1 MGSFSATLM
10 VPLATVTALL
20 FLGIRLRFLTC
31 RETPG
36 RYAFLSG
43 AVLVSA
49 AAVWQAVKA
58 LTVYQEW
65 FIEGAYGYIDMAQF
79 IVFLLGSLLVV
90 VAFSFYADFWQMRSE
105 ELFTHDQKLALLS
118 DLQRDAREPYH
129 LLELLD
135 LATKEI
141 VSHVPDTMGAVFL
154 VNRSRRQ
161 FVLAASAG
169 LSQQETALLEHYPLD
184 RNIISQSIDLA
195 EPVIT
200 GGFTFVDPQGKAV
213 ESRFRSCLVLPM
225 ISGSEKIGGII
236 LFSQQERQF
245 NRAEVRFLSPVA
257 EWLAEKINSA
267 RLSRELTQVRGEM
280 DKSQAR
286 YGEFTSRLLSATGAS
301 ELGDTVEAFC
311 QGIVGLSSS
320 QSVHLFGL
328 VSGALRFY
336 GGSEPLAD
344 LSENY
349 RTALIEALDKNKPLI
364 INQEVVSDE
373 GRSYISLSSLIFPV
387 RSRDGRDALLLR
399 KESAPFKVGDP
410 ELKALGVFAGM
421 AQLVLKLN
429 ESNRLN
435 VTRRKGFEQVIQL
448 LRFEDLGPFSDSPGH
463 LLEHL
468 ASCLP
473 RQAML
478 VSLVKQPDASFLG
491 ADARHVDKDL
501 LSDIRVYPGE
511 GEVGRAVTSMQ
522 PRFASGRSRV
532 SRALESYDMPNRE
545 AILKLLGEKG
555 VPSMM
560 ATCPVA
566 CAGEVVG
573 AVMLFVFDVA
583 EDELSEWERVITLIV
598 GLYSMGLT
606 VEQMQQRQLPQEA
619 ASIEGLGPVVNQL
632 NNYLSAIIGNAELGL
647 NRDDI
652 SGDAKSQFHSVLA
665 EAEQAAGYL
674 KKALGELSAP
684 EEFTQPPVAEDV
696 QDLVPTVEDV
706 IASSHIS
713 DNLYMI
719 AGSPREVT
727 FKSTA
732 SGVALLGDS
741 NIKALFRDSLE
752 SFAALAET
760 DDVITVSVY
769 ESGEFIY
776 LDISRHKK
784 NFPPVES
791 VAGFGNYEAPQ
802 EVLKYRP
809 SDAFLEHLNQQAAYS
824 FDRFSRTPSYLSF
837 KFPLSVRKLSAPA
850 RTRSTIRILAIDD
863 QAIILDLLTAMC
875 QSLGYEIKTASS
887 GQEGIA
893 LASESTFD
901 VVFTD
906 LAMPG
911 MSGLEVAKK
920 IKAQHAETPIIL
932 LTGWEAS
939 VDSDRLVVS
948 GITEVL
954 YKPFRIEQLTD
965 VIKSVVRSGSI
976 S

>member
-1 MGSFSATLM
+1 MGSFSVTLM
-10 VPLATVTALL
+10 VPLATLTALL
-20 FLGIRLRFLTC
+20 FLGVRLRFLTC
-31 RETPG
+31 RDTPG
-36 RYAFLSG
+36 RFAFLSG
-43 AVLVSA
+43 SVFMFA

-58 LTVYQEW
+58 LDVYNVW
-65 FIEGAYGYIDMAQF
+65 FIEGAYGYIDMAQY
-79 IVFLLGSLLVV
+79 IVFLLGTLLVV
-90 VAFSFYADFWQMRSE
+90 VAFSFYADFWQMRAE
-105 ELFTHDQKLALLS
+105 ELFTHDQKLALLT

-141 VSHVPDTMGAVFL
+141 VSHLPDTMGAVFL
-154 VNRSRRQ
+154 VNRTRRQ
-161 FVLAASAG
+161 FVLASSAG
-169 LSQQETALLEHYPLD
+169 LTQQETAFLEHYPLD
-184 RNIISQSIDLA
+184 RNIITQSIDLA

-200 GGFTFVDPQGKAV
+200 GGFTFIDPNGKAV

-225 ISGSEKIGGII
+225 VSGSEKIGGII

-245 NRAEVRFLSPVA
+245 TRVEVRFLLPVA

-267 RLSRELTQVRGEM
+267 RLARELTQVRGEI

-286 YGEFTSRLLSATGAS
+286 YSEFTSRLLSATGGN

-311 QGIVGLSSS
+311 QGIVGLASS

-364 INQEVVSDE
+364 INQEAVSE
-373 GRSYISLSSLIFPV
+373 EVRSYISLSSLIFPV
-387 RSRDGRDALLLR
+387 RSREGRDALLLR
-399 KESAPFKVGDP
+399 KESSPFKVGDQD
-410 ELKALGVFAGM
+410 LKALGVFAGM

-448 LRFEDLGPFSDSPGH
+448 LRFEDLQPFSDSPGH

-473 RQAML
+473 RKSML
-478 VSLVKQPDASFLG
+478 VSLVKQPDASFVA
-491 ADARHVDKDL
+491 ADARHADKNSL
-501 LSDIRVYPGE
+501 GDIRVYPGE
-511 GEVGRAVTSMQ
+511 GEVGRVVTLMQ

-532 SRALESYDMPNRE
+532 SKALESYDMPNRE

-566 CAGEVVG
+566 CAGDVVG

-583 EDELSEWERVITLIV
+583 EDQHSEWERVITLIV

-606 VEQMQQRQLPQEA
+606 VEQMQQRQLPAEG

-652 SGDAKSQFHSVLA
+652 TGEVKSQFRSVLA

-674 KKALGELSAP
+674 KKSLGELSAP
-684 EEFTQPPVAEDV
+684 EEYTPPPVTDDT
-696 QDLVPTVEDV
+696 QDLAPTVEHV

-719 AGSPREVT
+719 AGSPREII

-741 NIKALFRDSLE
+741 NIKILFEEALE

-769 ESGEFIY
+769 ESGDYVY

-791 VAGFGNYEAPQ
+791 VAGFGNYEPPD

-809 SDAFLEHLNQQAAYS
+809 SDAFLEHLHKQGAYS

-837 KFPLSVRKLSAPA
+837 KFPLRVHKPSGPVKP
-850 RTRSTIRILAIDD
+850 RSTIRILAIDD

-875 QSLGYEIKTASS
+875 QSLGYEIKTAST
-887 GQEGIA
+887 GQEGIR
-893 LASESTFD
+893 LASESAFD

-911 MSGLEVAKK
+911 MSGLEVARK
-920 IKAQHAETPIIL
+920 IKALHADIPIIL

-939 VDSDRLVVS
+939 VDSDRLVES

-965 VIKSVVRSGSI
+965 VIKSVVQSGSI

>member
-1 MGSFSATLM
+1 
-10 VPLATVTALL
+10 
-20 FLGIRLRFLTC
+20 
-31 RETPG
+31 
-36 RYAFLSG
+36 
-43 AVLVSA
+43 
-49 AAVWQAVKA
+49 
-58 LTVYQEW
+58 
-65 FIEGAYGYIDMAQF
+65 
-79 IVFLLGSLLVV
+79 
-90 VAFSFYADFWQMRSE
+90 
-105 ELFTHDQKLALLS
+105 
-118 DLQRDAREPYH
+118 
-129 LLELLD
+129 
-135 LATKEI
+135 
-141 VSHVPDTMGAVFL
+141 
-154 VNRSRRQ
+154 
-161 FVLAASAG
+161 
-169 LSQQETALLEHYPLD
+169 
-184 RNIISQSIDLA
+184 
-195 EPVIT
+195 
-200 GGFTFVDPQGKAV
+200 
-213 ESRFRSCLVLPM
+213 
-225 ISGSEKIGGII
+225 
-236 LFSQQERQF
+236 
-245 NRAEVRFLSPVA
+245 
-257 EWLAEKINSA
+257 
-267 RLSRELTQVRGEM
+267 
-280 DKSQAR
+280 
-286 YGEFTSRLLSATGAS
+286 
-301 ELGDTVEAFC
+301 
-311 QGIVGLSSS
+311 
-320 QSVHLFGL
+320 
-328 VSGALRFY
+328 
-336 GGSEPLAD
+336 
-344 LSENY
+344 
-349 RTALIEALDKNKPLI
+349 
-364 INQEVVSDE
+364 
-373 GRSYISLSSLIFPV
+373 
-387 RSRDGRDALLLR
+387 
-399 KESAPFKVGDP
+399 
-410 ELKALGVFAGM
+410 
-421 AQLVLKLN
+421 
-429 ESNRLN
+429 
-435 VTRRKGFEQVIQL
+435 
-448 LRFEDLGPFSDSPGH
+448 
-463 LLEHL
+463 
-468 ASCLP
+468 
-473 RQAML
+473 
-478 VSLVKQPDASFLG
+478 
-491 ADARHVDKDL
+491 
-501 LSDIRVYPGE
+501 
-511 GEVGRAVTSMQ
+511 MQ